1 MAFKKIFVKA
11 QAMDFTWVTGDCID
25 YSGKKCK
32 IKMRDGKWIQVNPA
46 TICRS
51 LGILDKNKKIVFEED
66 ILSCTSSCNATKIRA
81 FYNKE
86 KLCWDFIVL
95 KTNEIVE
102 ARDCLLK
109 VIPTDWEVIG
119 NHNGTTTDFLSNKNK
134 MKDFKQWSKEDFL
147 SSYGCKEEEYDLTVR
162 KIAEMIISFYVKYTD
177 EYVTFSEESICREF
191 KKYGTKNVLEGY
203 KDDIL
208 DWKRSFKG
216 DLSGEEIEKANE
228 LLRYIS

>member
-11 QAMDFTWVTGDCID
+11 QTMDFTWVTGDCID
-25 YSGKKCK
+25 YSEKKCK
-32 IKMRDGKWIQVNPA
+32 IKMRDGEWTQVNPA

-51 LGILDKNKKIVFEED
+51 LGILDRNKKIVFEGD
-66 ILSCTSSCNATKIRA
+66 ILSCTSCNAAKIRA
-81 FYNKE
+81 SYNKE

-109 VIPTDWEVIG
+109 AIPIDWEVIG
-119 NHNGTTTDFLSNKNK
+119 NHNGTTTDFLSDKNK
-134 MKDFKQWSKEDFL
+134 MKDFKQWTKENFL
-147 SSYGCKEEEYDLTVR
+147 FSYGCEEKEYELTVR
-162 KIAEMIISFYVKYTD
+162 KIAEMIVSFYDKYTD
-177 EYVTFSEESICREF
+177 ECIVFSVESICREF
-191 KKYGTKNVLEGY
+191 EKYGAKNVLEGY
-203 KDDIL
+203 KEDIL